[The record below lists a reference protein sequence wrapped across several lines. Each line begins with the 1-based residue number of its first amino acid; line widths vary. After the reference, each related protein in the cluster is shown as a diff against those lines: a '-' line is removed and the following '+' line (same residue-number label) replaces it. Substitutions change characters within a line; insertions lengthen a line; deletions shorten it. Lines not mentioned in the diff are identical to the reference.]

1 MPLMMTTSDPCYSAN
16 VRAEVARAGRTQG
29 AVAEEI
35 GMTRSQWD
43 RRMSGAVDW
52 RAFELDRIARA
63 LGVPLDR
70 LTQR

>member
-1 MPLMMTTSDPCYSAN
+1 MLPLMTEPSYSAN

-52 RAFELDRIARA
+52 RAFELDRIADV
-63 LGVPLDR
+63 LGVPLER
-70 LTQR
+70 LAAR